1 MSLLN
6 GPTFEQRFH
15 EMRPGLLRRVWRDL
29 RCAAFL
35 AAFAW
40 RNATLGRRV
49 RNEYRR
55 KKAAGEPFWLD

>member
-6 GPTFEQRFH
+6 GPTFEERFH
-15 EMRPGLLRRVWRDL
+15 ETRPGPLLRLWRDL
-29 RCAAFL
+29 RCAAFIV
-35 AAFAW
+35 AFAW

-49 RNEYRR
+49 RREYRR